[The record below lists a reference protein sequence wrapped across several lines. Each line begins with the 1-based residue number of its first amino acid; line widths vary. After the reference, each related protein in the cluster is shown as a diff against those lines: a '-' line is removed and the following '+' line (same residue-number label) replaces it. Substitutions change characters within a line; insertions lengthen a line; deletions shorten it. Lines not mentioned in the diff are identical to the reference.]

1 MGYSWAAQLGLNK
14 PIQQLGRGARLR
26 NDAWLTQ
33 PEYLGETGDCR
44 RPTMGYFAVN
54 DHLRRRAFVAET
66 LLFDHLLVPVPA
78 EEEQDAYMNWE
89 HKRWEPKE
97 ALETVEVLGDL
108 AIPVPWSETLRD
120 RYRDRYGRALL
131 GED

>member
-1 MGYSWAAQLGLNK
+1 MGISSEG
-14 PIQQLGRGARLR
+14 
-26 NDAWLTQ
+26 
-33 PEYLGETGDCR
+33 
-44 RPTMGYFAVN
+44 
-54 DHLRRRAFVAET
+54 RRAFVAET

-89 HKRWEPKE
+89 HRRWEPKE

-131 GED
+131 GEDAKFDFENIKLAPDDAPER

>member
-1 MGYSWAAQLGLNK
+1 M
-14 PIQQLGRGARLR
+14 
-26 NDAWLTQ
+26 
-33 PEYLGETGDCR
+33 
-44 RPTMGYFAVN
+44 
-54 DHLRRRAFVAET
+54 
-66 LLFDHLLVPVPA
+66 PVPA

-89 HKRWEPKE
+89 HRRWEPKE

-131 GED
+131 GEDAKFDFENIKLAPDDAPER